1 MIVTQDQLET
11 FAQTFIKT
19 LKVGDIIFLK
29 GTLGAGKSTLVRAAI
44 ASVLLKDEPIPSPT
58 FTLVQLYDT
67 KVGQIAHFDL
77 YRIENNEELHE
88 LGLEELFSQ
97 SISFVEW
104 PDRITTHEP
113 THIIELLETDSS
125 ENRFLSIL
133 K

>member
-11 FAQTFIKT
+11 FAQTFVKT
-19 LKVGDIIFLK
+19 LKVGDIVFLK

-44 ASVLLKDEPIPSPT
+44 TSVLLKDEPIPSPT

-77 YRIENNEELHE
+77 YRIENNEELRE

>member
-104 PDRITTHEP
+104 PDRITTYEP
-113 THIIELLETDSS
+113 THIIELLETDFS